1 MTVRVE
7 EEAVRGA
14 LLFRTAQ
21 ADVAAGIDEL
31 FDRLLAVP
39 PDPRAPLYEA
49 MRHAAIAGGKRL
61 RPMLVRAA
69 GDLYHVD
76 RQPSLRVGAAVEAM
90 HVYSLIHDD
99 LPCMDDD
106 DLRRG
111 RPTVHRAFDEATA
124 VLAGDSLHAL
134 AFEWLV
140 DPATH
145 SDPFVRAELVRELSH
160 AAGPA
165 GMAGGQ
171 MMDLAAETAN
181 FDLPTVTR
189 LQQLKTG
196 ALIAFSVEAGAIL
209 ARIPSEGRTPLRGYA
224 RDIGLAFQIADD
236 IMDVEGD
243 ESLAGKA
250 LHKDEAAGKATFVTL
265 MGLERAREQASLL
278 VEQAIAHLSGFGE
291 EAALLRAIAHYVVER
306 DH

>member
-1 MTVRVE
+1 M
-7 EEAVRGA
+7 A
-14 LLFRTAQ
+14 LADDQVSQGTQLLLTTQ
-21 ADVAAGIDEL
+21 AEVVAGIDRL
-31 FDRLLAVP
+31 FDQLLPVP
-39 PDPRAPLYEA
+39 ADPRGPLYEA

-61 RPMLVRAA
+61 RPLLVRAA
-69 GDLYHVD
+69 GDLFHVD
-76 RQPSLRVGAAVEAM
+76 RALSLRVGAAVEAM

-99 LPCMDDD
+99 LPCMDNDD
-106 DLRRG
+106 MRRG
-111 RPTVHRAFDEATA
+111 KPTVHKAFDEATA

-134 AFEWLV
+134 AFEWLC
-140 DPATH
+140 DPVTSA
-145 SDPFVRAELVRELSH
+145 DPFVRGELCCELAR

-171 MMDLAAETAN
+171 MMDLAAETSN

-209 ARIPSEGRTPLRGYA
+209 ARIPPEGRRPLRGYA

-243 ESLAGKA
+243 EALAGKA

-265 MGLERAREQASLL
+265 MGLERAREQAGLL
-278 VEQAIAHLSGFGE
+278 VEQAIAHLGGFGE
-291 EAALLRAIAHYVVER
+291 EAALLRAIARYVVER
-306 DH
+306 DR

>member
-1 MTVRVE
+1 MA
-7 EEAVRGA
+7 AVDSEGTQ
-14 LLFRTAQ
+14 LLLSAQ
-21 ADVAAGIDEL
+21 AEVAAGIDRL
-31 FDRLLAVP
+31 FDQLLAVP
-39 PDPRAPLYEA
+39 SDPRGPLYEA
-49 MRHAAIAGGKRL
+49 MRHAALAGGKRL

-69 GDLYHVD
+69 GDLFHVD
-76 RQPSLRVGAAVEAM
+76 RDLTLRVGAAVEAM

-106 DLRRG
+106 DMRRG
-111 RPTVHRAFDEATA
+111 KPTVHKAFDEATA

-134 AFEWLV
+134 AFEWLC
-140 DPATH
+140 DPVTSA
-145 SDPFVRAELVRELSH
+145 DPFVRGELCCELAR

-171 MMDLAAETAN
+171 MMDLAAETSN

-209 ARIPSEGRTPLRGYA
+209 ARIPPEGRTPLRGYA

-243 ESLAGKA
+243 EALAGKA

-265 MGLERAREQASLL
+265 MGLDRARDQATLL
-278 VEQAIAHLSGFGE
+278 VEQAIAHLGGFGD
-291 EAALLRAIAHYVVER
+291 EAALLRAIARYVVER
-306 DH
+306 DR

>member
-1 MTVRVE
+1 MTS
-7 EEAVRGA
+7 ANDDISTGTQ
-14 LLFRTAQ
+14 LLLNTQ
-21 ADVAAGIDEL
+21 AEVMAGIDRL
-31 FDRLLAVP
+31 FDQLLPVP
-39 PDPRAPLYEA
+39 KDPRAPLYEA

-61 RPMLVRAA
+61 RPLLVRAA
-69 GDLYHVD
+69 GDLFHVD
-76 RQPSLRVGAAVEAM
+76 RGLSLRVGAAVEAM

-111 RPTVHRAFDEATA
+111 KPTVHKAFDEATA

-134 AFEWLV
+134 AFEWLC
-140 DPATH
+140 DPATS
-145 SDPFVRAELVRELSH
+145 SDPFVRGELCCELAR

-171 MMDLAAETAN
+171 MMDLAAETSN
-181 FDLPTVTR
+181 FDLQTVTR

-209 ARIPSEGRTPLRGYA
+209 ARIPPEGRTALRAFA

-243 ESLAGKA
+243 EALAGKA
-250 LHKDEAAGKATFVTL
+250 LHKDEAAGKGTFVTL
-265 MGLERAREQASLL
+265 MGLERARGQATAL
-278 VEQAIAHLSGFGE
+278 VDQAIGHLASFGD
-291 EAALLRAIAHYVVER
+291 EATLLRAIARYVVER
-306 DH
+306 DR

>member
-1 MTVRVE
+1 M
-7 EEAVRGA
+7 A
-14 LLFRTAQ
+14 LADDQLSRETQLLLSTQ
-21 ADVAAGIDEL
+21 AEVVAGIDRL
-31 FDRLLAVP
+31 FDQLLAVP
-39 PDPRAPLYEA
+39 ADPRGPLYEA

-69 GDLYHVD
+69 GDLFHVD
-76 RQPSLRVGAAVEAM
+76 RALTLRVGAAVEAM

-106 DLRRG
+106 DMRRG
-111 RPTVHRAFDEATA
+111 KPTVHKAFDEATA

-134 AFEWLV
+134 AFEWLC
-140 DPATH
+140 DPAT
-145 SDPFVRAELVRELSH
+145 SADPFVRGELCCELAR

-171 MMDLAAETAN
+171 MMDLAAETSN

-209 ARIPSEGRTPLRGYA
+209 ARIPPENRTPLRGYA

-243 ESLAGKA
+243 EALAGKA
-250 LHKDEAAGKATFVTL
+250 LHKDDAAGKATFVTL
-265 MGLERAREQASLL
+265 MGLERAREQATAL
-278 VEQAIAHLSGFGE
+278 VEQAIAHLGGFGE
-291 EAALLRAIAHYVVER
+291 EAELLRAIARYVVER
-306 DH
+306 DR

>member
-1 MTVRVE
+1 MASVDSEVS
-7 EEAVRGA
+7 RGTQ
-14 LLFRTAQ
+14 LLLSTQ
-21 ADVAAGIDEL
+21 AEVVAGIDRL
-31 FDRLLAVP
+31 FDQLLRVP
-39 PDPRAPLYEA
+39 ADPRGPLYEA

-61 RPMLVRAA
+61 RPLLVRAA
-69 GDLYHVD
+69 GDLFHVD
-76 RQPSLRVGAAVEAM
+76 RALTLRVGAAVEAM

-106 DLRRG
+106 DMRRG
-111 RPTVHRAFDEATA
+111 KPTVHKAYNEATA

-134 AFEWLV
+134 AFEWLC
-140 DPATH
+140 DPVTSA
-145 SDPFVRAELVRELSH
+145 DPFVRGELCGELAR

-171 MMDLAAETAN
+171 MMDLAAETSN

-209 ARIPSEGRTPLRGYA
+209 ARIPPEGRAPLRAYS

-243 ESLAGKA
+243 EALAGKA
-250 LHKDEAAGKATFVTL
+250 LHKDAAAGKATFVTL
-265 MGLERAREQASLL
+265 MGLERAREQATVL
-278 VEQAIAHLSGFGE
+278 VEQAIGHLSNFGD
-291 EAALLRAIAHYVVER
+291 EAALLRAIARYVVER
-306 DH
+306 DR

>member
-1 MTVRVE
+1 MLRAAQE
-7 EEAVRGA
+7 EVA
-14 LLFRTAQ
+14 L
-21 ADVAAGIDEL
+21 GIDRL
-31 FDRLLAVP
+31 FDQWLALP
-39 PDPRAPLYEA
+39 ADPRGRLYQA
-49 MRHAAIAGGKRL
+49 MRHAAIGGGKRL
-61 RPMLVRAA
+61 RPLLVRAA
-69 GDLYHVD
+69 GDLFHVD
-76 RQPSLRVGAAVEAM
+76 CALSLRAGAAVEAM

-106 DLRRG
+106 DMRRG
-111 RPTVHRAFDEATA
+111 KPTVHRAFDEATA

-145 SDPFVRAELVRELSH
+145 TDPFVRSELVRELAR

-171 MMDLAAETAN
+171 MMDLAAETAD

-196 ALIAFSVEAGAIL
+196 ALIGFSVEAGAIL
-209 ARIPSEGRTPLRGYA
+209 ARIPAEGRGPLRAYA

-236 IMDVEGD
+236 ILDVEGD
-243 ESLAGKA
+243 EAVAGKA
-250 LHKDEAAGKATFVTL
+250 LHKDDAAGKATFVTL
-265 MGLERAREQASLL
+265 MGIARAREQAAAL
-278 VEQAIAHLSGFGE
+278 VDQAIGHLAAFGE
-291 EAALLRAIAHYVVER
+291 EAALLRAIARYVVER
-306 DH
+306 DR

>member
-1 MTVRVE
+1 MASVDGDLSRETQ
-7 EEAVRGA
+7 
-14 LLFRTAQ
+14 LLLSTQ
-21 ADVAAGIDEL
+21 AEVAAGIDRL
-31 FDRLLAVP
+31 FDQLLPVP
-39 PDPRAPLYEA
+39 ADPRERLYEA

-69 GDLYHVD
+69 GDLFHVD
-76 RQPSLRVGAAVEAM
+76 RNLSLRVGAAVEAM

-106 DLRRG
+106 DMRRG
-111 RPTVHRAFDEATA
+111 KPTVHKAYDEATA

-134 AFEWLV
+134 AFEWLC
-140 DPATH
+140 DPVTSA
-145 SDPFVRAELVRELSH
+145 DPFVRGELCCELAR

-171 MMDLAAETAN
+171 MMDLAAETSN
-181 FDLPTVTR
+181 FDLRTVTR

-196 ALIAFSVEAGAIL
+196 ALIAFSVESGAIL
-209 ARIPSEGRTPLRGYA
+209 ARIPPEGRTPLRGYA

-243 ESLAGKA
+243 EALAGKA
-250 LHKDEAAGKATFVTL
+250 LHKDDAAGKATFVTL
-265 MGLERAREQASLL
+265 MGIERAREQATAL
-278 VEQAIAHLSGFGE
+278 VDQAIAHLSGYGE
-291 EAALLRAIAHYVVER
+291 EAALLRAIARYVVER
-306 DH
+306 DR

>member
-1 MTVRVE
+1 MAARIDE
-7 EEAVRGA
+7 DGSPAA
-14 LLFRTAQ
+14 LLLHAAQ
-21 ADVAAGIDEL
+21 TEVADGVDAL
-31 FDRLLAVP
+31 FDRLLAIP
-39 PDPRAPLYEA
+39 DDPRAPLYRA

-61 RPMLVRAA
+61 RPLLVRAA
-69 GDLYHVD
+69 GDLFHVD
-76 RQPSLRVGAAVEAM
+76 RMSSLRVGAAVEAM

-106 DLRRG
+106 DMRRG
-111 RPTVHRAFDEATA
+111 KPTVHKAFDEATA

-145 SDPFVRAELVRELSH
+145 ADPFVRGELIRELAC

-196 ALIAFSVEAGAIL
+196 ALIGFSVEAGAIL
-209 ARIPSEGRTPLRGYA
+209 ARIPPESRTPLHGYA
-224 RDIGLAFQIADD
+224 RDIGLAFQIVDD

-243 ESLAGKA
+243 EAVAGKA
-250 LHKDEAAGKATFVTL
+250 LHKDDAAGKATFVTL
-265 MGLERAREQASLL
+265 MGLERAREQAHLL
-278 VEQAIAHLSGFGE
+278 VEQAIAHLAGFGE

-306 DH
+306 DR

>member
-1 MTVRVE
+1 MASVDSDIS
-7 EEAVRGA
+7 RGTQ
-14 LLFRTAQ
+14 LLLSAQ
-21 ADVAAGIDEL
+21 TEVAEGIDRL
-31 FDRLLAVP
+31 FDQLLTIPA
-39 PDPRAPLYEA
+39 DPRGPLYEA

-61 RPMLVRAA
+61 RPLLVRAA
-69 GDLYHVD
+69 GDLFHVD
-76 RQPSLRVGAAVEAM
+76 RDLTLRVGAAVEAM

-106 DLRRG
+106 DVRRG
-111 RPTVHRAFDEATA
+111 KPTVHKAFNEATA

-134 AFEWLV
+134 AFEWLC
-140 DPATH
+140 DPVTSA
-145 SDPFVRAELVRELSH
+145 DPFVRGELCCELAR

-171 MMDLAAETAN
+171 MMDLAAETSN

-209 ARIPSEGRTPLRGYA
+209 ARIPPEGRTPLRGYA

-243 ESLAGKA
+243 EALAGKA
-250 LHKDEAAGKATFVTL
+250 LHKDDAAGKATFVTL
-265 MGLERAREQASLL
+265 MGLDRAREQARLL
-278 VEQAIAHLSGFGE
+278 VDQAIAHLAGFGE
-291 EAALLRAIAHYVVER
+291 EAALLRAIARYVVER
-306 DH
+306 DR

>member
-1 MTVRVE
+1 MASVDSE
-7 EEAVRGA
+7 ISRGTQLLLSVQAEVA
-14 LLFRTAQ
+14 L
-21 ADVAAGIDEL
+21 GIDRL
-31 FDRLLAVP
+31 FDQLLPVP
-39 PDPRAPLYEA
+39 ADPRGPLYEA
-49 MRHAAIAGGKRL
+49 MRHAAIAVGKRL
-61 RPMLVRAA
+61 RPLLVRAA
-69 GDLYHVD
+69 GDLFHVD
-76 RQPSLRVGAAVEAM
+76 QDLTLRVGAAVEAM

-106 DLRRG
+106 DIRRG
-111 RPTVHRAFDEATA
+111 KPTVHKAFDEATA

-134 AFEWLV
+134 AFEWLC
-140 DPATH
+140 DPVTS
-145 SDPFVRAELVRELSH
+145 SDPFVRGELCCELARAS
-160 AAGPA
+160 GPA

-171 MMDLAAETAN
+171 MMDLAAETSN

-209 ARIPSEGRTPLRGYA
+209 ARIPPEGRTALRAYA

-243 ESLAGKA
+243 EALAGKA

-265 MGLERAREQASLL
+265 MGLERAREQATAL
-278 VEQAIAHLSGFGE
+278 VDQAIGHLSGFGD
-291 EAALLRAIAHYVVER
+291 EATLLRAIARYVVER
-306 DH
+306 DR

>member
-1 MTVRVE
+1 VTQI
-7 EEAVRGA
+7 ASPSPLDDA
-14 LLFRTAQ
+14 LS
-21 ADVAAGIDEL
+21 DVADAIDRF
-31 FDRLLAVP
+31 FDQRLAVP
-39 PDPRAPLYEA
+39 ADPRARLYDA
-49 MRHAAIAGGKRL
+49 MRHAAIGGGKRL
-61 RPMLVRAA
+61 RPLLVRASA
-69 GDLYHVD
+69 DLFRVD
-76 RQPSLRVGAAVEAM
+76 RGLSNAVGAAVEAM

-111 RPTVHRAFDEATA
+111 KPTVHRAFDEATA

-134 AFEWLV
+134 AFEWLA
-140 DPATH
+140 DANGHP
-145 SDPFVRAELVRELSH
+145 DPFVRAELLYELSR

-171 MMDLAAETAN
+171 MMDLAAESAS
-181 FDLPTVTR
+181 FDLETVSR

-209 ARIPSEGRTPLRGYA
+209 GRVPPEGRRALVAFA

-236 IMDVEGD
+236 IMDIEGD
-243 ESLAGKA
+243 AALAGKA
-250 LHKDEAAGKATFVTL
+250 LQKDTAAGKETFVTL
-265 MGLERAREQASLL
+265 MGLDRAKAQANLL
-278 VEQAIAHLSGFGE
+278 VGQAVAHLACYGE
-291 EAALLRAIAHYVVER
+291 EADLLRAIARYVIER

>member
-1 MTVRVE
+1 M
-7 EEAVRGA
+7 ALADDQLSRGTQ
-14 LLFRTAQ
+14 LRLSTQ
-21 ADVAAGIDEL
+21 AEVVAGIDRL
-31 FDRLLAVP
+31 FDQLLPVP
-39 PDPRAPLYEA
+39 ADPRGPLYEA

-61 RPMLVRAA
+61 RPLLVRAA
-69 GDLYHVD
+69 GDLFHVD
-76 RQPSLRVGAAVEAM
+76 RALTLRVGAAVEAM

-106 DLRRG
+106 DMRRG
-111 RPTVHRAFDEATA
+111 KPTVHKAFDEATA

-134 AFEWLV
+134 AFEWLC
-140 DPATH
+140 DPVTSA
-145 SDPFVRAELVRELSH
+145 DPFVRGELCCELAR

-171 MMDLAAETAN
+171 MMDLAAETSN

-209 ARIPSEGRTPLRGYA
+209 ARIPAEGRRPLRGYA

-243 ESLAGKA
+243 EALAGKA
-250 LHKDEAAGKATFVTL
+250 LHKDDAAGKATFVTL
-265 MGLERAREQASLL
+265 MGLERAREQATAL
-278 VEQAIAHLSGFGE
+278 VEQAIAHLGGFGE
-291 EAALLRAIAHYVVER
+291 EAELLRAIARYVVER
-306 DH
+306 DR

>member
-1 MTVRVE
+1 MNMG
-7 EEAVRGA
+7 AAQSSA
-14 LLFRTAQ
+14 LLAAAM
-21 ADVAAGIDEL
+21 ADVADDL
-31 FDRLLAVP
+31 DRFFDQRLVVP
-39 PDPRAPLYEA
+39 ADPRARLYEA
-49 MRHAAIAGGKRL
+49 MRHAAIGGGKRL
-61 RPMLVRAA
+61 RPLLVRAVA
-69 GDLYHVD
+69 DLFRVD
-76 RQPSLRVGAAVEAM
+76 RNLSLIVGAAVEAM

-111 RPTVHRAFDEATA
+111 KPTVHRAFDEATA

-134 AFEWLV
+134 AFEWL
-140 DPATH
+140 AH
-145 SDPFVRAELVRELSH
+145 SDAHADPFVRAELLFELSR

-171 MMDLAAETAN
+171 MMDLAAESAS
-181 FDLPTVTR
+181 FDLETVSR

-209 ARIPSEGRTPLRGYA
+209 GRVPHEGRRALIAYA

-243 ESLAGKA
+243 AALAGKA
-250 LHKDEAAGKATFVTL
+250 LQKDAAAGKETFVTL
-265 MGLERAREQASLL
+265 MGIDRAKAQADLL
-278 VEQAIAHLSGFGE
+278 VGQAIAHLAIYGE
-291 EAALLRAIAHYVVER
+291 EADLLRAIARYVVER

>member
-1 MTVRVE
+1 MTVAE
-7 EEAVRGA
+7 G
-14 LLFRTAQ
+14 
-21 ADVAAGIDEL
+21 DIDGG
-31 FDRLLAVP
+31 RLLADAQSEVVDATDRLFDQLLQVP
-39 PDPRAPLYEA
+39 EDPRERLYQA
-49 MRHAAIAGGKRL
+49 MRHAAIGGGKRL
-61 RPMLVRAA
+61 RPLLVRAA

-76 RQPSLRVGAAVEAM
+76 RNLSLRVGAAVEAM

-111 RPTVHRAFDEATA
+111 KPTVHRAYDEATA

-145 SDPFVRAELVRELSH
+145 ADPFVRSELIRELAR

-171 MMDLAAETAN
+171 MMDLAAETAQ

-209 ARIPSEGRTPLRGYA
+209 ARIPAEGRTPLRGYA

-243 ESLAGKA
+243 EQLAGMA
-250 LHKDEAAGKATFVTL
+250 LHTDAAAGMATFVTL
-265 MGLERAREQASLL
+265 MGLDRAREQAVAL
-278 VEQAIAHLSGFGE
+278 VDQAIGHLAGFGE
-291 EAALLRAIAHYVVER
+291 EATLLRAIARYIVER
-306 DH
+306 DR

>member
-1 MTVRVE
+1 MASVDSDIS
-7 EEAVRGA
+7 RGTQ
-14 LLFRTAQ
+14 LLLSAQ
-21 ADVAAGIDEL
+21 TEVAEGIDRL
-31 FDRLLAVP
+31 FDQLLTIPA
-39 PDPRAPLYEA
+39 DPRGPLYEA

-61 RPMLVRAA
+61 RPLLVRAA
-69 GDLYHVD
+69 GDLFHVD
-76 RQPSLRVGAAVEAM
+76 RDLTLRVGAAVEAM

-106 DLRRG
+106 DVRRG
-111 RPTVHRAFDEATA
+111 KPTVHKAFNEATA

-134 AFEWLV
+134 AFEWLC
-140 DPATH
+140 DPVTSA
-145 SDPFVRAELVRELSH
+145 DPFVRGELCCELAR

-171 MMDLAAETAN
+171 MMDLAAETSN

-209 ARIPSEGRTPLRGYA
+209 ARIPPEGRTPLRGYA

-243 ESLAGKA
+243 ENLAGKA
-250 LHKDEAAGKATFVTL
+250 LHKDDAAGKATFVTL
-265 MGLERAREQASLL
+265 MGLERAREQATAL
-278 VEQAIAHLSGFGE
+278 VEQAIAHLSNFGE
-291 EAALLRAIAHYVVER
+291 EAALLRAIARYVVER
-306 DH
+306 DR

>member
-1 MTVRVE
+1 MLRAT
-7 EEAVRGA
+7 
-14 LLFRTAQ
+14 Q
-21 ADVAAGIDEL
+21 AEVAEGIDAL
-31 FDRLLAVP
+31 FDQLLAVP
-39 PDPRAPLYEA
+39 ADPRGPLYEA
-49 MRHAAIAGGKRL
+49 MRYAAIAGGKRL
-61 RPMLVRAA
+61 RPLLVRAA
-69 GDLYHVD
+69 GDLFHVD
-76 RQPSLRVGAAVEAM
+76 RALTLRVGAAVEAM

-106 DLRRG
+106 DMRRG
-111 RPTVHRAFDEATA
+111 KPTTHKAFGEATA

-134 AFEWLV
+134 AFEWLC
-140 DPATH
+140 DPAT
-145 SDPFVRAELVRELSH
+145 SADPFVRAELCCELAR

-171 MMDLAAETAN
+171 MMDLAAETSD

-209 ARIPSEGRTPLRGYA
+209 ARIPAEGRRPLRGYA

-243 ESLAGKA
+243 EALAGKA

-265 MGLERAREQASLL
+265 MGLDRARDQATLL
-278 VEQAIAHLSGFGE
+278 VEQAIAHLGGFGD
-291 EAALLRAIAHYVVER
+291 EAALLRAIARYVVER
-306 DH
+306 DR

>member
-1 MTVRVE
+1 M
-7 EEAVRGA
+7 
-14 LLFRTAQ
+14 
-21 ADVAAGIDEL
+21 
-31 FDRLLAVP
+31 
-39 PDPRAPLYEA
+39 
-49 MRHAAIAGGKRL
+49 
-61 RPMLVRAA
+61 
-69 GDLYHVD
+69 
-76 RQPSLRVGAAVEAM
+76 
-90 HVYSLIHDD
+90 
-99 LPCMDDD
+99 
-106 DLRRG
+106 RRG
-111 RPTVHRAFDEATA
+111 KPTTHKAFGEATA

-134 AFEWLV
+134 AFEWLC
-140 DPATH
+140 DPLTSA
-145 SDPFVRAELVRELSH
+145 DPFVRGELCCELAR

-209 ARIPSEGRTPLRGYA
+209 ARIPPDSRTPLRGYA

-243 ESLAGKA
+243 EQLAGKA

-265 MGLERAREQASLL
+265 MGLERAREQATLL
-278 VEQAIAHLSGFGE
+278 VEQAIQHLAGFGE
-291 EAALLRAIAHYVVER
+291 EAALLRAIARYVVER
-306 DH
+306 DR

>member
-1 MTVRVE
+1 MVALADE
-7 EEAVRGA
+7 EVSRGRQ
-14 LLFRTAQ
+14 LLLSAQ
-21 ADVAAGIDEL
+21 TEVAAGIDRL
-31 FDRLLAVP
+31 FDQLLAVP
-39 PDPRAPLYEA
+39 SDPRGPLYEA
-49 MRHAAIAGGKRL
+49 MRHAAVAGGKRL
-61 RPMLVRAA
+61 RPLLVRAA
-69 GDLYHVD
+69 GDLFHVD
-76 RQPSLRVGAAVEAM
+76 RDLTLRVGAAVEAM

-106 DLRRG
+106 DMRRG
-111 RPTVHRAFDEATA
+111 KPTVHKAFDEATA

-134 AFEWLV
+134 AFEWLC
-140 DPATH
+140 DPVTNA
-145 SDPFVRAELVRELSH
+145 DPFVRAELCCELAR

-171 MMDLAAETAN
+171 MMDLAAETSN

-209 ARIPSEGRTPLRGYA
+209 ARTPAEGRRPLRGYA

-243 ESLAGKA
+243 EALAGKA
-250 LHKDEAAGKATFVTL
+250 LHKDDAAGKATFVTL
-265 MGLERAREQASLL
+265 MGLERAREQAGLL
-278 VEQAIAHLSGFGE
+278 VEQAIQHLAGFGE
-291 EAALLRAIAHYVVER
+291 EAALLRAIARYVVER
-306 DH
+306 DR

>member
-1 MTVRVE
+1 MTVAE
-7 EEAVRGA
+7 G
-14 LLFRTAQ
+14 
-21 ADVAAGIDEL
+21 DIDGG
-31 FDRLLAVP
+31 RLLADAQSEVVDATDRLFDQLLQVP
-39 PDPRAPLYEA
+39 EDPRERLYQA
-49 MRHAAIAGGKRL
+49 MRHAAIGGGKRL
-61 RPMLVRAA
+61 RPLLVRAA

-76 RQPSLRVGAAVEAM
+76 RNLSLRVGAAVEAM

-111 RPTVHRAFDEATA
+111 KPTVHRAYDEATA

-145 SDPFVRAELVRELSH
+145 ADPFVRSELIRELAR

-171 MMDLAAETAN
+171 MMDLAAETAQ

-209 ARIPSEGRTPLRGYA
+209 ARIPAEGRTPLRGYA

-243 ESLAGKA
+243 EQLAGKA
-250 LHKDEAAGKATFVTL
+250 LHKDAAAGKATFVTL
-265 MGLERAREQASLL
+265 MGLDRAREQAVAL
-278 VEQAIAHLSGFGE
+278 VDQAIGHLAGFGE
-291 EAALLRAIAHYVVER
+291 EATLLRAIAHYIVER
-306 DH
+306 DR

>member
-1 MTVRVE
+1 MASVDSDIS
-7 EEAVRGA
+7 RGTQ
-14 LLFRTAQ
+14 LLLSAQ
-21 ADVAAGIDEL
+21 TEVAEGIDRL
-31 FDRLLAVP
+31 FDQLLTIPA
-39 PDPRAPLYEA
+39 DPRGPLYEA

-61 RPMLVRAA
+61 RPLLVRAA
-69 GDLYHVD
+69 GDLFHVD
-76 RQPSLRVGAAVEAM
+76 RDLTLRVGAAVEAM

-106 DLRRG
+106 DVRRG
-111 RPTVHRAFDEATA
+111 KPTVHKAFNEATA

-134 AFEWLV
+134 AFEWLC
-140 DPATH
+140 DPVTSA
-145 SDPFVRAELVRELSH
+145 DPFVRGELCCELAR

-171 MMDLAAETAN
+171 MMDLAAETSN

-209 ARIPSEGRTPLRGYA
+209 ARIPPEGRTPLRGYA

-243 ESLAGKA
+243 ENLAGKA
-250 LHKDEAAGKATFVTL
+250 LHKDDAAGKATFVTL
-265 MGLERAREQASLL
+265 MGIERAREQATAL
-278 VEQAIAHLSGFGE
+278 VEQAIAHLSNFGE
-291 EAALLRAIAHYVVER
+291 EAALLRAIARYVVER
-306 DH
+306 DR

>member
-1 MTVRVE
+1 M
-7 EEAVRGA
+7 ASAGGDNARGA
-14 LLFRTAQ
+14 ALLRATQ
-21 ADVAAGIDEL
+21 AEVAEGIDAL
-31 FDRLLAVP
+31 FDKLLAVP
-39 PDPRAPLYEA
+39 ADPRGPLYEA
-49 MRHAAIAGGKRL
+49 MRYAAIAGGKRL
-61 RPMLVRAA
+61 RPLLVRAA
-69 GDLYHVD
+69 GDLFHVD
-76 RQPSLRVGAAVEAM
+76 RALTLRVGAAVEAM

-106 DLRRG
+106 DMRRG
-111 RPTVHRAFDEATA
+111 KPTVHRAYDEATA

-134 AFEWLV
+134 AFEWLC
-140 DPATH
+140 DPAT
-145 SDPFVRAELVRELSH
+145 SADPFVRGELCCELAR
-160 AAGPA
+160 AAGPG

-171 MMDLAAETAN
+171 MMDLAAETAD

-209 ARIPSEGRTPLRGYA
+209 ARIPVEGRRPLRGYA

-243 ESLAGKA
+243 EALAGKA

-265 MGLERAREQASLL
+265 MGLERARDQATLL
-278 VEQAIAHLSGFGE
+278 VEQAIAHLGGFGE
-291 EAALLRAIAHYVVER
+291 EAALLRAIARYVVER
-306 DH
+306 DR

>member
-1 MTVRVE
+1 MTLVDSEISRE
-7 EEAVRGA
+7 RQ
-14 LLFRTAQ
+14 LLLSTQ
-21 ADVAAGIDEL
+21 NEVAAGIDTL
-31 FDRLLAVP
+31 FDQLLAVP
-39 PDPRAPLYEA
+39 SDPRGPLYEA
-49 MRHAAIAGGKRL
+49 MRHAAVAGGKRL
-61 RPMLVRAA
+61 RPLLVRAA
-69 GDLYHVD
+69 GDLFHVD
-76 RQPSLRVGAAVEAM
+76 RDLTLRVGAAVEAM

-106 DLRRG
+106 DMRRG
-111 RPTVHRAFDEATA
+111 KPTVHKAFDEATA

-134 AFEWLV
+134 AFEWLC
-140 DPATH
+140 DPVTSA
-145 SDPFVRAELVRELSH
+145 DPFVRGELCCELAR

-171 MMDLAAETAN
+171 MMDLAAETSN

-209 ARIPSEGRTPLRGYA
+209 ARIPPEGRAPLRAYS

-243 ESLAGKA
+243 EELAGKA
-250 LHKDEAAGKATFVTL
+250 LHKDDAAGKATFVTL
-265 MGLERAREQASLL
+265 MGLERAREQATAL
-278 VEQAIAHLSGFGE
+278 VDQAIGHLASFGD
-291 EAALLRAIAHYVVER
+291 EAALLRAIARYAVER
-306 DH
+306 DR

>member
-1 MTVRVE
+1 MTAIESEISR
-7 EEAVRGA
+7 ANQ
-14 LLFRTAQ
+14 LLLATQ
-21 ADVAAGIDEL
+21 ADVMAGIDRL
-31 FDRLLAVP
+31 FDQLLPVP
-39 PDPRAPLYEA
+39 GDPRGPLYEA

-61 RPMLVRAA
+61 RPLLVRAA
-69 GDLYHVD
+69 GDLFHVD
-76 RQPSLRVGAAVEAM
+76 RALTLRVGAAVEAM

-106 DLRRG
+106 DIRRG
-111 RPTVHRAFDEATA
+111 KPTVHKAYDEATA

-134 AFEWLV
+134 AFEWLC
-140 DPATH
+140 DPVTSA
-145 SDPFVRAELVRELSH
+145 DPFVRGELCCELAR

-171 MMDLAAETAN
+171 MMDLAAETSN
-181 FDLPTVTR
+181 FDLRTVTR

-209 ARIPSEGRTPLRGYA
+209 ARIPPEGRTPLRGYA

-243 ESLAGKA
+243 EALAGKA
-250 LHKDEAAGKATFVTL
+250 LHKDDAAGKATFVTL
-265 MGLERAREQASLL
+265 MGIERAREQATAL
-278 VEQAIAHLSGFGE
+278 VEQAIGHLSGFGE
-291 EAALLRAIAHYVVER
+291 EATLLRAIARYVVER

>member
-1 MTVRVE
+1 MTSANE
-7 EEAVRGA
+7 DISSGTQ
-14 LLFRTAQ
+14 LLLSTQ
-21 ADVAAGIDEL
+21 AEVMEGIDRL
-31 FDRLLAVP
+31 FDQLLPVP
-39 PDPRAPLYEA
+39 NDPRAPLYEA

-61 RPMLVRAA
+61 RPLLVRAA
-69 GDLYHVD
+69 GDLFHVD
-76 RQPSLRVGAAVEAM
+76 RGLSLRVGAAVEAM

-111 RPTVHRAFDEATA
+111 KPTVHKAFDEATA

-134 AFEWLV
+134 AFEWLC
-140 DPATH
+140 DPATS
-145 SDPFVRAELVRELSH
+145 SDPFVRGELCCELSR

-171 MMDLAAETAN
+171 MMDLAAETAS
-181 FDLPTVTR
+181 FDLQTVTR

-209 ARIPSEGRTPLRGYA
+209 ARIPPEGRTALRAYA

-243 ESLAGKA
+243 ETLAGKA
-250 LHKDEAAGKATFVTL
+250 LHKDEAAGKGTFVTL
-265 MGLERAREQASLL
+265 MGIERAREQATAL
-278 VEQAIAHLSGFGE
+278 VDQAIGHLASFGD
-291 EAALLRAIAHYVVER
+291 EATLLRAIARYVVER
-306 DH
+306 DR

>member
-1 MTVRVE
+1 MASASDELSSGTQ
-7 EEAVRGA
+7 
-14 LLFRTAQ
+14 LLLSTQ
-21 ADVAAGIDEL
+21 AEVMAGIDAL
-31 FDRLLAVP
+31 FDQLLPVP
-39 PDPRAPLYEA
+39 NDPRAPLYEA

-61 RPMLVRAA
+61 RPLLVRAA
-69 GDLYHVD
+69 GDLFHVD
-76 RQPSLRVGAAVEAM
+76 RGLSLRVGAAVEAM

-111 RPTVHRAFDEATA
+111 KPTVHKAFDEATA

-134 AFEWLV
+134 AFEWLC
-140 DPATH
+140 DPATS
-145 SDPFVRAELVRELSH
+145 SDPFVRGELCCELSR

-181 FDLPTVTR
+181 FDLQTVTR

-209 ARIPSEGRTPLRGYA
+209 ARIPPEGRAALRAYA

-243 ESLAGKA
+243 EALAGKA
-250 LHKDEAAGKATFVTL
+250 LHKDEAAGKGTFVTL
-265 MGLERAREQASLL
+265 MGLERARGQATAL
-278 VEQAIAHLSGFGE
+278 VDQAIGHLASFGD
-291 EAALLRAIAHYVVER
+291 EATLLRAIARYVVER
-306 DH
+306 DR

>member
-1 MTVRVE
+1 M
-7 EEAVRGA
+7 AVAEGEVDAGSR
-14 LLFRTAQ
+14 LLAETQ
-21 ADVAAGIDEL
+21 ADVVDATDRL
-31 FDRLLAVP
+31 FDQLLSVP
-39 PDPRAPLYEA
+39 ADPRDRLYEA
-49 MRHAAIAGGKRL
+49 MRHAAIGGGKRL
-61 RPMLVRAA
+61 RPLLVRAA

-76 RQPSLRVGAAVEAM
+76 RNLSLRVGAAVEAM

-111 RPTVHRAFDEATA
+111 KPTVHKAYDEATA

-145 SDPFVRAELVRELSH
+145 ADPFVRSELIRELAR

-171 MMDLAAETAN
+171 MMDLAAETAQ

-209 ARIPSEGRTPLRGYA
+209 ARIPAEGRVPLRGYA

-243 ESLAGKA
+243 EELAGKA

-265 MGLERAREQASLL
+265 MGLDRAREQAVAL
-278 VEQAIAHLSGFGE
+278 VDQAIGHLAGFGE
-291 EAALLRAIAHYVVER
+291 EATLLRAIARYIVER
-306 DH
+306 DR